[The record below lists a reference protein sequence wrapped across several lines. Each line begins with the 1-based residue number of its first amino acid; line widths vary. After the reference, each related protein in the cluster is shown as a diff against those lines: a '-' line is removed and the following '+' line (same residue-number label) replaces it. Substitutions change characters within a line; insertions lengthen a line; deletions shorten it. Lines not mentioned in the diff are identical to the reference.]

1 MYADNEVVAIILAFL
16 HFRKVQYVCTG
27 YQMGRHGPVIFELEL
42 AMINVGDECKEDHNP
57 LQDPK
62 LLRRHRHLE
71 CISR

>member
-1 MYADNEVVAIILAFL
+1 
-16 HFRKVQYVCTG
+16 
-27 YQMGRHGPVIFELEL
+27 MGRHGPVIFELEL
-42 AMINVGDECKEDHNP
+42 AMINVGDERG